1 MHARPPTP
9 SRRDA
14 ECQYDPP
21 IRIKSPPVKAP
32 PTKATHLGGAAPPN
46 SWTVPHIQSTPLE
59 ALARTELPRAGSV
72 AEAPPAVAAA
82 SPLSRGTH
90 VTEIFADNEN
100 KKRRVEEN
108 EQANVGV
115 PHIQSSPLEA
125 SDWTAQPPA
134 GSVRPTKAPPTMPPA
149 GSACVTGKL
158 PQGSGRPPPMPHVPE
173 NPTPLGNPVAL
184 GTTLSPSAP
193 DTQQRVPETAAGP
206 NPLEGEQVTSEQRPV
221 PTPNPSPPTHNY
233 PRPPPAPP
241 FGVPSGRQTQQRP
254 VPAAPPGEPPPR
266 GAPGR
271 NATTASTATRG
282 PQLST

>member
-32 PTKATHLGGAAPPN
+32 PITKATHLGGAAPPN
-46 SWTVPHIQSTPLE
+46 SRTAPHIESTPLG
-59 ALARTELPRAGSV
+59 APARTELPRAGSV

-134 GSVRPTKAPPTMPPA
+134 GSVRPTKAPPTMRPA

-158 PQGSGRPPPMPHVPE
+158 PQGSGRPPPMPHVPK
-173 NPTPLGNPVAL
+173 TPAPPRNPVVL

-193 DTQQRVPETAAGP
+193 DTQQRVPETAVAP
-206 NPLEGEQVTSEQRPV
+206 NPLGSTGDVR
-221 PTPNPSPPTHNY
+221 
-233 PRPPPAPP
+233 
-241 FGVPSGRQTQQRP
+241 
-254 VPAAPPGEPPPR
+254 AAPCSNTESITAHTQLPSSTTGTTVWSFFWATCSSGATRKATPR
-266 GAPGR
+266 GAPVR